1 MPAEG
6 LDTGSSLHAL
16 VQVAWLQNAPPP
28 ATCCGLPEDCGGGP
42 APTRLAVDGER
53 VVCGYLHTL
62 LLEQGNVVTWGVNDE
77 GALGRGGDEAPGPVA
92 IGERIVD
99 IAAGGSISAA
109 VSASN
114 NLYIWGTFR
123 DQHGVFGAAPDC
135 AIAHRPLCVLGD
147 VVKAACGKN
156 FVAALTRQGGLVTF
170 GVGTNNELG
179 YRASTRLKRCLL
191 PRQISNRYKKRE
203 RFVHVFA
210 GQGYGMA
217 INHENALFSWA
228 NLRLQCVSELAVKD
242 VAMGSAHEHLLTVE
256 GVLYGRGENRDG
268 QLGLGHTRSA
278 AEEASEWQRLGLS
291 SVEKVRTKMDFSL
304 AQIDNSLYSWG
315 PSTFG
320 ETGFDTD
327 SCSPR
332 RVPFD
337 FGEIVDFSAG
347 SDFSVVIGK

>member
-1 MPAEG
+1 MAVYVF
-6 LDTGSSLHAL
+6 GSNIMG
-16 VQVAWLQNAPPP
+16 Q
-28 ATCCGLPEDCGGGP
+28 CGLPEDCGGGTT
-42 APTRLAVDGER
+42 PTKLPVDGEK

-62 LLEQGNVVTWGVNDE
+62 LLEQGNVITWGVNDE
-77 GALGRGGDEAPGPVA
+77 GALGRDGDELPGTVA
-92 IGERIVD
+92 IGEKIVD
-99 IAAGGSISAA
+99 ISAGGSISAA

-123 DQHGVFGAAPDC
+123 DQHGVFGAAPGC
-135 AIAHRPLCVLGD
+135 AIAHRPLNVMGD
-147 VVKAACGKN
+147 VAKAVCGKN

-203 RFVHVFA
+203 RFVNVFA
-210 GQGYGMA
+210 GQNYGMA
-217 INHENALFSWA
+217 INREGHLFSWE
-228 NLRLQCVSELAVKD
+228 NLRLQCVYECVVKD
-242 VAMGSAHEHLLTVE
+242 VSMGTAHEHLVTAE
-256 GVLYGRGENRDG
+256 GHVYGRGENRDG
-268 QLGLGHTRSA
+268 QLGLGHRSSFTA
-278 AEEASEWQRLGLS
+278 GDQEDASVWRQLRLTE
-291 SVEKVRTKMDFSL
+291 VEKVRTKMDFSL
-304 AQIDNSLYSWG
+304 AQVDNSLYSWG

-332 RVPFD
+332 KIPFD